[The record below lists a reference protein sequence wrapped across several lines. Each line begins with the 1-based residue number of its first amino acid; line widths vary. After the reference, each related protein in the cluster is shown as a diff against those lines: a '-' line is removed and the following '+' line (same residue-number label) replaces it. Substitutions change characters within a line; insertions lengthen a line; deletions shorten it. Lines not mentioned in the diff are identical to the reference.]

1 LKDGDEMKFFSLVVL
16 VAAVF
21 LQSAGFLQAKD
32 CPAISNIKDYPN
44 LPVYNGACLIGGR
57 DGEFAKFKLAT
68 GPMVKGTAPTSIEN
82 LEGTLDRR
90 LYLAPEGT
98 SATDLFQNYSQ
109 GLEVAGYSI
118 LFTCAGSECGS
129 KNALLG
135 KKIIYPSDRRLKN
148 IRGISDMA
156 FGSFGDEHYLAA
168 RSKDG
173 ATSVAVYVAFNTQ
186 SPLPDLNGRALAH
199 LDILTTAS
207 LEGKMIDAEAM
218 AKGISSEGHVAVDN
232 VYFEFGTAK
241 LTAEAEPALAEMTK
255 LLKDNPTL
263 KVYIVGHTD
272 NVGTQDTN
280 LPLSRTRAEAV
291 VAAIL
296 KNKSVSPDR
305 AIAAGVG
312 ALSPVAS
319 NNTDEGR
326 KSNRRV
332 ELVER

>member
-1 LKDGDEMKFFSLVVL
+1 MKLISLLVF
-16 VAAVF
+16 VAAFV
-21 LQSAGFLQAKD
+21 LPGAGLSQAKD
-32 CPAISNIKDYPN
+32 CPAISNVKDFPN
-44 LPVYNGACLIGGR
+44 LPVYKDACLIGGR
-57 DGEFAKFKLAT
+57 NGEFAKFTLAT
-68 GPMVKGTAPTSIEN
+68 GPIVKGAAAATVEN

-98 SATDLFQNYSQ
+98 SATDLFQNYAQ
-109 GLEVAGYSI
+109 GLEAAGYSI

-148 IRGISDMA
+148 LRGLSDMA

-186 SPLPDLNGRALAH
+186 SPLPDLNGRAIVH

-207 LEGKMIDAEAM
+207 LENKMIDAQAM
-218 AKGISSEGHVAVDN
+218 AKGISAEGHVAVDN

-241 LTAEAEPALAEMTK
+241 LTPEAEPALAEMTK
-255 LLKDNPTL
+255 LLNDNPAL

-272 NVGTQDTN
+272 NVGNQETN
-280 LPLSRTRAEAV
+280 LPLSRARAEAV
-291 VAAIL
+291 VATLL
-296 KNKSVSPDR
+296 KNKTIAADR
-305 AIAAGVG
+305 AVAAGVG

-319 NNTDEGR
+319 NKTDAGR

>member
-1 LKDGDEMKFFSLVVL
+1 MKLFSLVVL
-16 VAAVF
+16 VAAS
-21 LQSAGFLQAKD
+21 LWQSVGLLQAKD
-32 CPAISNIKDYPN
+32 CPAINNIKDYPN
-44 LPVYNGACLIGGR
+44 LPVYKGACLIGGR
-57 DGEFAKFKLAT
+57 NGEFAKFTLAT
-68 GPMVKGTAPTSIEN
+68 GPIIKGAAPATVEN

-98 SATDLFQNYSQ
+98 SATDLFENYSQ
-109 GLEVAGYSI
+109 GLEAAGYSI

-135 KKIIYPSDRRLKN
+135 KKIIYSTDRRLKN
-148 IRGISDMA
+148 IRGLSDMA

-173 ATSVAVYVAFNTQ
+173 ATSVAVYVAFNVQ
-186 SPLPDLNGRALAH
+186 SPLPDLNGRALVH
-199 LDILTTAS
+199 LDILTTSS

-218 AKGISSEGHVAVDN
+218 AKGISAEGHVAVDN

-241 LTAEAEPALAEMTK
+241 LTPEAEPALAEMTK
-255 LLKDNPTL
+255 LLTDNPAL

-272 NVGTQDTN
+272 NVGSQDTN
-280 LPLSRTRAEAV
+280 LPLSRARAEAV
-291 VAAIL
+291 VAALLRSKRI
-296 KNKSVSPDR
+296 STDR
-305 AIAAGVG
+305 AVAAGVG

-319 NNTDEGR
+319 NKTDVGR

>member
-1 LKDGDEMKFFSLVVL
+1 MTGGDRMKIVLGL
-16 VAAVF
+16 VAAFF
-21 LQSAGFLQAKD
+21 LFGTCFAQAQD
-32 CPAISNIKDYPN
+32 CPGIGDIKDYPD
-44 LPVYNGACLIGGR
+44 LPVYNGACLIGGSS
-57 DGEFAKFKLAT
+57 GAFSKYTLAT
-68 GPMVKGTAPTSIEN
+68 GPIVKGASLASSEN

-90 LYLAPEGT
+90 LYVAPEGT
-98 SATDLFQNYSQ
+98 SATDLFQNYKQ
-109 GLEVAGYSI
+109 GLEAAGYSV
-118 LFTCAGSECGS
+118 LYLCDGKECGS

-135 KKIIYPSDRRLKN
+135 KKIIYPSDRHLKN
-148 IRGISDMA
+148 SQGLSDLA

-173 ATSVAVYVAFNTQ
+173 ATSVAVYVAFNDR
-186 SPLPDLNGRALAH
+186 SPFAELSHHAIVH

-207 LEGKMIDAEAM
+207 LEGKMINAEAM
-218 AKGISSEGHVAVDN
+218 AKGISDQGHVAVEN

-241 LTAEAEPALAEMTK
+241 LTSEAEPALAEMTK
-255 LLKDNPTL
+255 LLNDNPAL

-272 NVGTQDTN
+272 NVGNQESN
-280 LPLSRTRAEAV
+280 LPLSRARAEAV

-296 KNKSVSPDR
+296 KSKSIGADR

-319 NNTDEGR
+319 NKTDAGR

>member
-1 LKDGDEMKFFSLVVL
+1 MKFFSLLIVA
-16 VAAVF
+16 AAVF
-21 LQSAGFLQAKD
+21 IQSASLLQAKD
-32 CPAISNIKDYPN
+32 CPAISNTKDYPN
-44 LPVYNGACLIGGR
+44 LPVYKGACLIGGR
-57 DGEFAKFKLAT
+57 NGEFAKFTLAT
-68 GPMVKGTAPTSIEN
+68 GPILKGAAPASVEN

-90 LYLAPEGT
+90 LYLAPEGA
-98 SATDLFQNYSQ
+98 SATDLFQNYSE
-109 GLEVAGYSI
+109 GLAAAGYSI

-135 KKIIYPSDRRLKN
+135 KKIIYPTDRRLKN

-173 ATSVAVYVAFNTQ
+173 STSVAVYVAFNVQ
-186 SPLPDLNGRALAH
+186 SPLPELNGRAIAH

-207 LEGKMIDAEAM
+207 LENQMIDAEAM
-218 AKGISSEGHVAVDN
+218 AKGISADGHVAVDN

-241 LTAEAEPALAEMTK
+241 LTPEAEPALAEMTK
-255 LLKDNPTL
+255 LLNDNPAL

-272 NVGTQDTN
+272 NVGNQDTN
-280 LPLSRTRAEAV
+280 LPLSRARAEAV
-291 VAAIL
+291 VAALL
-296 KNKSVSPDR
+296 KSKGISADR
-305 AIAAGVG
+305 AVAAGVG

-319 NNTDEGR
+319 NKTNEGR